1 MHTTTSSRHR
11 SLRSRRS
18 AAAVALTLAT
28 VLAACG
34 GGGSDDA
41 SSDAGDAT
49 TAPADAG
56 TDGTSTDGTGGD
68 DTGSDTGSEGTD
80 GAVDDGVLPDVDICG
95 AITQEDMAAIL
106 PEATLISAAPNDAIP
121 APTCD
126 YNIELTGGFEA
137 AVIQILLAA
146 EEPSYLEGQRDIQT
160 DAVDV
165 PGLDDA
171 FAYDDFGTIMV
182 LGESGVF
189 LVERGV
195 ELTEGGTAAS
205 QDQMIA
211 IAERVAEL

>member
-18 AAAVALTLAT
+18 VAAVALTLAT

-49 TAPADAG
+49 TAPADG
-56 TDGTSTDGTGGD
+56 GTSTDDTGTDTGT
-68 DTGSDTGSEGTD
+68 DTGSDGT
-80 GAVDDGVLPDVDICG
+80 VDDGVLPEVDICG
-95 AITQEDMAAIL
+95 AITQADMEAIL
-106 PEATLISAAPNDAIP
+106 PEATFSSVAPNDVVP
-121 APTCD
+121 APTCE
-126 YNIELTGGFEA
+126 YRIELTGGFEA
-137 AVIQILLAA
+137 SVVQILLAA
-146 EEPSYLEGQRDIQT
+146 EERSYLDGQREIQT